1 MKSIIVIFI
10 LMFCITVTK
19 AEMSPSFSPSVS
31 CSAIIY
37 DMIDCVLFLSGDST
51 KDKPTTAYCSG
62 FKIMLETNVKC
73 FCEALKSSAELG
85 ADVNLTK
92 AVMLP
97 NWCSSWYVLFHLPY
111 HIYKCF
117 PVSWFENCLVA
128 NPSPSESPVAN
139 SVERSIAPVSSRT
152 PTPSALAT
160 PTEEVTPTPSSPNKK
175 ITPTPSTPSEEA
187 IKHAPSPNPSGSY
200 SVSSDFFAFFS
211 VSVISFYY
219 ILIFFFSFN
228 QSW

>member
-62 FKIMLETNVKC
+62 FKIMLETNVN
-73 FCEALKSSAELG
+73 LKSSAELG

-117 PVSWFENCLVA
+117 PVSC
-128 NPSPSESPVAN
+128 ESPVAN

-219 ILIFFFSFN
+219 ILIFFFF
-228 QSW
+228 

>member
-1 MKSIIVIFI
+1 
-10 LMFCITVTK
+10 
-19 AEMSPSFSPSVS
+19 
-31 CSAIIY
+31 
-37 DMIDCVLFLSGDST
+37 MIDCVLFLSGDST
-51 KDKPTTAYCSG
+51 KDKPTTACCSG

-73 FCEALKSSAELG
+73 FCEALKSSAELC

-97 NWCSSWYVLFHLPY
+97 SACE
-111 HIYKCF
+111 
-117 PVSWFENCLVA
+117 VSASPMNNCNLLA

-160 PTEEVTPTPSSPNKK
+160 PTEEVTPTPSSPDKK

-187 IKHAPSPNPSGSY
+187 IKHAPSPNPSGS
-200 SVSSDFFAFFS
+200 
-211 VSVISFYY
+211 
-219 ILIFFFSFN
+219 
-228 QSW
+228 

>member
-1 MKSIIVIFI
+1 
-10 LMFCITVTK
+10 
-19 AEMSPSFSPSVS
+19 
-31 CSAIIY
+31 
-37 DMIDCVLFLSGDST
+37 MIDCVLFLSGDST
-51 KDKPTTAYCSG
+51 KDKPTTACCSG

-73 FCEALKSSAELG
+73 FCEALKSSAELC

-97 NWCSSWYVLFHLPY
+97 SACEVSASPMNNFSSPPSVALGTCSFIFPIIYTNVFH
-111 HIYKCF
+111 
-117 PVSWFENCLVA
+117 
-128 NPSPSESPVAN
+128 ESPVAN

-160 PTEEVTPTPSSPNKK
+160 PTEEVTPTPSSPDKK

-219 ILIFFFSFN
+219 ILIYFFFF
-228 QSW
+228 

>member
-51 KDKPTTAYCSG
+51 KDKPTTACCSG

-73 FCEALKSSAELG
+73 FCEALKSSAELC

-97 NWCSSWYVLFHLPY
+97 SACEVSASPMNNFSSPPSVA
-111 HIYKCF
+111 
-117 PVSWFENCLVA
+117 LVA

-160 PTEEVTPTPSSPNKK
+160 PTEEVTPTPSSPDKK

-219 ILIFFFSFN
+219 ILIYFFFF
-228 QSW
+228 

>member
-1 MKSIIVIFI
+1 MKSIIASFI

-19 AEMSPSFSPSVS
+19 AEMSPSLSPSVS
-31 CSAIIY
+31 CSTIIY

-51 KDKPTTAYCSG
+51 EDKPTTACCSG
-62 FKIMLETNVKC
+62 FKIVLETNVKC

-97 NWCSSWYVLFHLPY
+97 SACEVSASPMN
-111 HIYKCF
+111 KC
-117 PVSWFENCLVA
+117 NLALVA

-139 SVERSIAPVSSRT
+139 SVERSIAPVSSGT

-160 PTEEVTPTPSSPNKK
+160 PTEEVTPTPSSPDKK
-175 ITPTPSTPSEEA
+175 ITPTPSTPADEA
-187 IKHAPSPNPSGSY
+187 AKHAPLPNLSGSY
-200 SVSSDFFAFFS
+200 SVSSYFFAFFS
-211 VSVISFYY
+211 VLVISFYY
-219 ILIFFFSFN
+219 ILI
-228 QSW
+228 

>member
-1 MKSIIVIFI
+1 
-10 LMFCITVTK
+10 
-19 AEMSPSFSPSVS
+19 MSPSFSPSVS

-51 KDKPTTAYCSG
+51 KDKPTTACCSG

-73 FCEALKSSAELG
+73 FCEALKSSAELC

-97 NWCSSWYVLFHLPY
+97 SACEVSASPMNNFSSPPSVA
-111 HIYKCF
+111 
-117 PVSWFENCLVA
+117 LVA

-160 PTEEVTPTPSSPNKK
+160 PTEEVTPTPSSPDKK

-219 ILIFFFSFN
+219 ILIYFFFF
-228 QSW
+228 

>member
-37 DMIDCVLFLSGDST
+37 YMIDCVLFLSGDST
-51 KDKPTTAYCSG
+51 KDKPTTACCSG

-73 FCEALKSSAELG
+73 FCEALKSSAELC

-97 NWCSSWYVLFHLPY
+97 SACEVSASPMNNCNLFSSPPSVAL
-111 HIYKCF
+111 
-117 PVSWFENCLVA
+117 A

-160 PTEEVTPTPSSPNKK
+160 PTEEVTPTPSSPDKK

-219 ILIFFFSFN
+219 ILI
-228 QSW
+228 